1 MYEKSIPRKVC
12 FSIKVLS
19 LIIVIPN
26 PKLDPKL
33 VPKETACVLGAFS
46 IPVHC
51 GKSDFDYCKLKGIDD
66 TIANKRKES
75 FEKVKENESV
85 EWIDELLSD
94 AGDLKYM
101 LRILHPLENSD
112 KYILTGYDIT
122 DLKKAEQEKQQYIND
137 LEQMMF
143 MTSHKVR
150 HPISQL
156 IGISNLLEEELSKE
170 EVTGIISYIKNS
182 ILSLETF
189 TRELTMFIH
198 ESKNKNEKRN
208 L

>member
-1 MYEKSIPRKVC
+1 
-12 FSIKVLS
+12 
-19 LIIVIPN
+19 
-26 PKLDPKL
+26 
-33 VPKETACVLGAFS
+33 
-46 IPVHC
+46 
-51 GKSDFDYCKLKGIDD
+51 
-66 TIANKRKES
+66 
-75 FEKVKENESV
+75 
-85 EWIDELLSD
+85 
-94 AGDLKYM
+94 M